1 MSTTS
6 KLGADMTDGPI
17 ATTSVPLLHYQDLV
31 RKAGELRALLARQ
44 PAAIGNEADDD
55 IEEAR
60 EILEN
65 MVRSIELDGN
75 YSTEATCTFLRQ
87 ALNCLPVAAPLANE
101 ASKPAVQTLSD
112 GAQFFAC
119 YLIDNFENEV
129 VREESVQ
136 AWLGKMLASPRYHPA
151 APPVEQDERGA
162 ISEHDAK
169 GIEIIASWM
178 DRDGLIQPAEF
189 LRSLAARAASTSA
202 NVAQTVSEKCAR
214 LAELYR
220 DEHAMSGQ
228 EEEICNAIAEA
239 CRDYGSTNVAQG
251 AEAVVLQHVAVA
263 EDGGKLRWMSGRRPR
278 DCELYAMHD
287 GGRIPPKLYAA
298 PPAQTALTD
307 DARDAAFERYADALL
322 AISRYAKY
330 TPGTAVEIC
339 RIAHKALYKNAAQSA
354 SGDTK

>member
-1 MSTTS
+1 MKNTTTMNT
-6 KLGADMTDGPI
+6 GAASLSDEQILEHFEMPGLNLE
-17 ATTSVPLLHYQDLV
+17 ATLDAHDIGLLLT
-31 RKAGELRALLARQ
+31 GIRALLVTHAPQ
-44 PAAIGNEADDD
+44 AD
-55 IEEAR
+55 
-60 EILEN
+60 
-65 MVRSIELDGN
+65 
-75 YSTEATCTFLRQ
+75 
-87 ALNCLPVAAPLANE
+87 AAPDL
-101 ASKPAVQTLSD
+101 
-112 GAQFFAC
+112 
-119 YLIDNFENEV
+119 
-129 VREESVQ
+129 
-136 AWLGKMLASPRYHPA
+136 
-151 APPVEQDERGA
+151 
-162 ISEHDAK
+162 
-169 GIEIIASWM
+169 
-178 DRDGLIQPAEF
+178 AEF
-189 LRSLAARAASTSA
+189 GEFASTSA

-330 TPGTAVEIC
+330 TPGTAVEMC